1 MHSGIWSPRFN
12 VYSVDSKSQEQIYA
26 SLRQDDGR
34 DEDDL
39 DLLYDSCLNCYYD
52 PKTQKYYELIWSL

>member
-1 MHSGIWSPRFN
+1 MHSGIWSLRIN

-52 PKTQKYYELIWSL
+52 PKTQKYYELI